1 MSEYGRC
8 LEGEYVRSRLR
19 VKALGMAEASAD
31 APAGVACESGMSIT
45 NIEGRGGF
53 GPFVDE
59 GNDRVATLESLRASL
74 RGLRHME
81 FDGVAS
87 SGCERDSWA
96 DASAPSP
103 SWIGT
108 TESGQGGGDQGIL
121 GSLRVDEASTLV
133 DTMFIDLIRR
143 VDCDVDSTSSAEA
156 HAHGDPPRI
165 GDTGAYRTERLSKD
179 LSEKQCVER
188 SSGERE
194 EGGRDLGQSRGKKKE
209 VGDAAFVS
217 ATEDRLSSSEGTED
231 CRQGVTDLTF
241 GSLSTRLINEEDKVA
256 LTTTKLAGI
265 NCTEAQKASVTTCQG
280 LLRDFRQLLAEVTC
294 HTPVAKVT
302 GATVIGEGATVRGGI
317 KDVANPCCE
326 GREELTQHDS
336 AGSLEENF
344 AVLNARC
351 RLEELEAEL
360 QRHKVKRLFEAP

>member
-1 MSEYGRC
+1 MGSDEWRIIVREYGRH
-8 LEGEYVRSRLR
+8 LEGEYVRRRLR
-19 VKALGMAEASAD
+19 VKALGMEEVSVSDLAACRGEWGASMAY
-31 APAGVACESGMSIT
+31 
-45 NIEGRGGF
+45 IEGRGGF

-165 GDTGAYRTERLSKD
+165 GD
-179 LSEKQCVER
+179 
-188 SSGERE
+188 
-194 EGGRDLGQSRGKKKE
+194 
-209 VGDAAFVS
+209 
-217 ATEDRLSSSEGTED
+217 
-231 CRQGVTDLTF
+231 RQNT
-241 GSLSTRLINEEDKVA
+241 
-256 LTTTKLAGI
+256 
-265 NCTEAQKASVTTCQG
+265 
-280 LLRDFRQLLAEVTC
+280 LL
-294 HTPVAKVT
+294 TPVHNDIVLR
-302 GATVIGEGATVRGGI
+302 VSPLLHHHLPPSLRHW
-317 KDVANPCCE
+317 NPP
-326 GREELTQHDS
+326 
-336 AGSLEENF
+336 
-344 AVLNARC
+344 V
-351 RLEELEAEL
+351 
-360 QRHKVKRLFEAP
+360 